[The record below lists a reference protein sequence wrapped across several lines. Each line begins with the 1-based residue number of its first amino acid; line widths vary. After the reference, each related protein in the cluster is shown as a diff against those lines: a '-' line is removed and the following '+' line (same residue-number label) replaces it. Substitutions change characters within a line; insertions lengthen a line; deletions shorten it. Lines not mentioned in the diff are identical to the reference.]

1 MASSDTIV
9 RDYTGPCLDLIPRCR
24 VADVTRGG
32 RVETVAMPMSDDEP
46 LAGDDAAQPPLPV
59 GRHSGG

>member
-1 MASSDTIV
+1 MTSNTIV

-24 VADVTRGG
+24 AIDVTRGG
-32 RVETVAMPMSDDEP
+32 KVETVAMPTPNDERLANDDST
-46 LAGDDAAQPPLPV
+46 QPPFPV

>member
-1 MASSDTIV
+1 MTT
-9 RDYTGPCLDLIPRCR
+9 DYTGPCIDLIPRCR
-24 VADVTRGG
+24 VAEVTRGG
-32 RVETVAMPMSDDEP
+32 RVKAVAMPMSDDEP